1 MAGGHRDKHKG
12 VGGWS
17 DRPGM
22 GRLRRAN
29 AKEAG
34 RQGRWEDL
42 AGDDE
47 ALERHGA
54 LERATH
60 AGESLLAKFNRLARD
75 ADDGAGEPGEVC
87 GFDGTRVLV
96 RLDAGDAELGCSVR
110 RVLKKLVAGV
120 KNPLCVGDRVRV
132 DRSHDPV
139 ITAVAPRRS
148 QLERAD
154 SHNRALVQ
162 VFAANLDRLVV
173 VASAGDPPLK
183 PALIDRYLVIAAFN
197 RIVPVVAVTKP
208 DLGDPGPALALYRGL
223 GLDVH
228 AVRSDRGP
236 AGEGVAALRAALSGL
251 TCVVAG
257 QSGVG
262 KSSLVNALFPEAGAR
277 IGQVADEGHGRHTT
291 TAARSWLLPGGGRL
305 VDTPGIRECT
315 ITGLEPLDVALLY
328 ADLARFHP
336 ACRFRDCTHRHEPD
350 CAVRAAVERGEIAAS
365 RYASYLAI
373 VDEDL
378 AAG

>member
-12 VGGWS
+12 VRGWS
-17 DRPGM
+17 DRPGL

-29 AKEAG
+29 TKDAG

-54 LERATH
+54 LERASH

-75 ADDGAGEPGEVC
+75 ADQGDGEPGEVC
-87 GFDGTRVLV
+87 GFDGTAVLV
-96 RLDAGDAELGCSVR
+96 RLDDGGAELACSVR

-139 ITAVAPRRS
+139 ITAVAPRRN

-154 SHNRALVQ
+154 SHNRALIQ

-173 VASAGDPPLK
+173 VASAGDPALK

-197 RIVPVVAVTKP
+197 RIAPVLVITKT
-208 DLGDPGPALALYRGL
+208 DRGDPGGEVALYRGL
-223 GLDVH
+223 GIEVH
-228 AVRSDRGP
+228 PVRSDQG
-236 AGEGVAALRAALSGL
+236 AGGEGIAALRAALAGL

-262 KSSLVNALFPEAGAR
+262 KSSLINALYPHAQAR
-277 IGQVADEGHGRHTT
+277 TGVVAEEGHGRHTT

-315 ITGLEPLDVALLY
+315 ITGLQPLDVALLY
-328 ADLARFHP
+328 ADLARLHP

-350 CAVRAAVERGEIAAS
+350 CAVRAALARGELAPS
-365 RYASYLAI
+365 RYDSYLAI
-373 VDEDL
+373 IEEDL
-378 AAG
+378 AG

>member
-12 VGGWS
+12 AGWS
-17 DRPGM
+17 DRPGL

-29 AKEAG
+29 TKEAG
-34 RQGRWEDL
+34 RQGRWEDRVEDQTAVDL
-42 AGDDE
+42 
-47 ALERHGA
+47 HGEI
-54 LERATH
+54 ERASH
-60 AGESLLAKFNRLARD
+60 AGESLLAKFNRLLRD
-75 ADDGAGEPGEVC
+75 ADAGDGEAGEVS

-96 RLDAGDAELGCSVR
+96 RPDAGGPELACSVR

-139 ITAVAPRRS
+139 ITALAPRRN

-197 RIVPVVAVTKP
+197 RIVPLVVVTKP
-208 DLGDPGPALALYRGL
+208 DRGDPAPALALYRGL
-223 GLDVH
+223 GLEVH
-228 AVRSDRGP
+228 AVRADRG
-236 AGEGVAALRAALSGL
+236 ADGEGVAGLRTALAGL

-262 KSSLVNALFPEAGAR
+262 KSSLINALFPEAAAR
-277 IGQVADEGHGRHTT
+277 TGRVADEGHGRHTT
-291 TAARSWLLPGGGRL
+291 NSARSWLLPGGGRL

-328 ADLARFHP
+328 SDLARFHP
-336 ACRFRDCTHRHEPD
+336 GCHFRDCTHRHEPD
-350 CAVRAAVERGEIAAS
+350 CAVRAAVDRGDIAAS

-373 VDEDL
+373 VEEDL
-378 AAG
+378 AAT